1 MNVQWKN
8 LYLYLSLVFT
18 LLRHNFMLKKIYSL
32 KCNQCYDLF
41 MFTEWLMVFE
51 KLIPGYTNFSKS
63 LKVQVLRSIFT
74 LQLGLRFANALSIK
88 TTLKYTVNGI

>member
-1 MNVQWKN
+1 
-8 LYLYLSLVFT
+8 
-18 LLRHNFMLKKIYSL
+18 
-32 KCNQCYDLF
+32 